1 MKKLII
7 LILLLLFILFIFSIG
22 SVILK
27 TQSFEIKNITCNG
40 KYNNLTVCEYD
51 AFIPTGFYED
61 KKIYIQRGYYFKTI
75 TLKHEY
81 CHYIQ
86 DVVRNES
93 IGLIQE
99 FECYIKGV
107 V

>member
-1 MKKLII
+1 MKILII
-7 LILLLLFILFIFSIG
+7 VIFLLLFIPFIFSIS
-22 SVILK
+22 SVTFK
-27 TQSFEIKNITCNG
+27 NYDFEIKNITCNE

-61 KKIYIQRGYYFKTI
+61 KKIYVKRDYYFKSI
-75 TLKHEY
+75 TLRHEY

-99 FECYIKGV
+99 YECYIKGFV
-107 V
+107 